1 MLSTVKRYK
10 LLLSGALGRYFP
22 RTSAYL
28 RAEEGQLLR
37 HPSGVTGKKPQSKN
51 ALKARKA
58 TAKTARKP
66 AGNRPKKTVG
76 GIYGPAPLP
85 IAEQQIQ
92 AMRDQVN
99 KAVSAGVVSLPSDEQ
114 WAMILSDT
122 PLTRVFAGAGSG
134 KSSTLLLRVVFMLCH
149 LQIKPEQLT
158 VISFT
163 SASCDQLRTQLL
175 NLLSFWQY
183 PFDPSQARQCVRTFH
198 SAMGTLATELLGK
211 PNWFEQLNDKTAN
224 PSELDNPLTA
234 SRLGTAQQR
243 LLKQAYQACY
253 SAEPE
258 FRKQV
263 HQLLNLPM
271 PAAVQDAAKAK
282 PAGKAPL
289 DTYKLKG
296 EFSPVP
302 LFEAFYAQ
310 TNFMQ
315 SIGIRIAQLDPA
327 KLQCSANERLFIQA
341 LVTFNGYFEAALKD
355 QGLITFNLAFE
366 QLTQLFNGNTDS
378 SAQSTLESFKHLLID
393 EFQDISPQIVAWL
406 QAVQR
411 SLAKQKQAVSL
422 MAIGDDWQ
430 SIYAWRG
437 SSPELFM
444 NFDKHFPSKGKSK
457 KSSVLMMTTNYR
469 SIEPIIGAGE
479 QVLSGVELKQNKTS
493 KAFRTTQPGEHGVKV
508 ISRFDINQRLPE
520 LLKQISEQC
529 SYAAEQ
535 NKPEKTAVLLLSRA
549 NHTLKTIQA
558 QLDKK
563 LPVKGYTIHRAKG
576 LQAQVA
582 IIVDDCKAPES
593 YPLRNALYAYSGYFV
608 NSYDQ
613 AMRDESL
620 RLGYVAI
627 TRGVSRVFWYTQKVQ
642 GATQLLAASG

>member
-1 MLSTVKRYK
+1 MLSAVKRYK
-10 LLLSGALGRYFP
+10 LKLSGALLRYFP
-22 RTSAYL
+22 RTAAYL
-28 RAEEGQLLR
+28 RAEDGNLLR
-37 HPSGVTGKKPQSKN
+37 HGTGAAKPRSKSPANPKKKTAN
-51 ALKARKA
+51 KARKA
-58 TAKTARKP
+58 ASAGPRKI
-66 AGNRPKKTVG
+66 TE

-85 IAEQQIQ
+85 ISEQQIQ
-92 AMRDQVN
+92 AMRDQVR
-99 KAVSAGVVSLPSDEQ
+99 KAASAGVVSLPSDEQ
-114 WAMILSDT
+114 WAMILNT
-122 PLTRVFAGAGSG
+122 APLTRVFAGAGSG
-134 KSSTLLLRVVFMLCH
+134 KSSTLLLRLVFMLCH

-163 SASCDQLRTQLL
+163 SASCEQLRKQLL
-175 NLLSFWQY
+175 DLLSFWQY
-183 PFDPSQARQCVRTFH
+183 PFDQSQARQCVRTFH
-198 SAMGTLATELLGK
+198 SAMGTLATALLGK
-211 PNWFEQLNDKTAN
+211 PSWFEQLNDKTAN
-224 PSELDNPLTA
+224 PNELDNPLTA
-234 SRLGTAQQR
+234 SRLGAAQQR

-253 SAEPE
+253 DAEPE
-258 FRKQV
+258 FRQQV
-263 HQLLNLPM
+263 HQLLSLPAPPT
-271 PAAVQDAAKAK
+271 PADNAKTK
-282 PAGKAPL
+282 PAGKAPQ

-296 EFSPVP
+296 EFSPAP

-310 TNFMQ
+310 INFIQ
-315 SIGIRIAQLDPA
+315 SIGIHIAGLDPA
-327 KLQCSANERLFIQA
+327 KLQCSAQERLFMQA
-341 LVTFNGYFEAALKD
+341 LVAFNRYFETALKEQD
-355 QGLITFNLAFE
+355 LLTFNLAFE
-366 QLTQLFNGNTDS
+366 QLTELFNGNKGA
-378 SAQSTLESFKHLLID
+378 SASAALEPFQHLLID
-393 EFQDISPQIVAWL
+393 EFQDISPQIVKWL

-457 KSSVLMMTTNYR
+457 KSSVLLMTTNYR
-469 SIEPIIGAGE
+469 SIDPIITAGE
-479 QVLSGVELKQNKTS
+479 QVLKGVELKQNKTCQAS
-493 KAFRTTQPGEHGVKV
+493 RPTQPGEHGVKV
-508 ISRFDINQRLPE
+508 VSRFDINRRLPE
-520 LLKQISEQC
+520 LLEQISEQC

-535 NKPEKTAVLLLSRA
+535 SKPEKTAVLLLSRA
-549 NHTLKTIQA
+549 NHTLKAIQA

-582 IIVDDCKAPES
+582 IIVDDCKAPDS

-642 GATQLLAASG
+642 GATQLLAARG

>member
-10 LLLSGALGRYFP
+10 LMLSGALGRYFP

-28 RAEEGQLLR
+28 RDEDGQLLR
-37 HPSGVTGKKPQSKN
+37 HPSSTTGKKSKAKN
-51 ALKARKA
+51 PAKPR
-58 TAKTARKP
+58 KTAAKAPRKP
-66 AGNRPKKTVG
+66 TASRPKKSIE
-76 GIYGPAPLP
+76 GIYGPAPMP

-92 AMRDQVN
+92 AMRDQVS
-99 KAVSAGVVSLPSDEQ
+99 KAVSAGVVSQPSAEQ

-134 KSSTLLLRVVFMLCH
+134 KSTTLLLRMVFMLCH
-149 LQIKPEQLT
+149 LEIKPEQLT

-163 SASCDQLRTQLL
+163 SASCEQLRKQLL
-175 NLLSFWQY
+175 SLLSFWQY
-183 PFDPSQARQCVRTFH
+183 PFDQTQARQCVRTFH
-198 SAMGTLATELLGK
+198 SAMGTQATELLNK
-211 PNWFEQLNDKTAN
+211 PSWFEQLNEKSAKPN
-224 PSELDNPLTA
+224 ELDNPLTA
-234 SRLGTAQQR
+234 SRLGAPQQR
-243 LLKQAYQACY
+243 LLKQAYQNCY

-258 FRKQV
+258 FRQQV
-263 HQLLNLPM
+263 HQLLNLPA
-271 PAAVQDAAKAK
+271 PAAMADNAKTK

-289 DTYKLKG
+289 DGFKVKG
-296 EFSPVP
+296 EFSPAP

-310 TNFMQ
+310 INFIQ
-315 SIGIRIAQLDPA
+315 SIGIRISQLDPV
-327 KLQCSANERLFIQA
+327 KLACSTNERLFIQA
-341 LVTFNGYFEAALKD
+341 LVAFNGYFETTLKE
-355 QGLITFNLAFE
+355 QGLLTFNLAFE
-366 QLTQLFNGNTDS
+366 QLTERLNDCSHS
-378 SAQSTLESFKHLLID
+378 SLVPFTHLMID
-393 EFQDISPQIVAWL
+393 EFQDISPQIVEWL

-411 SLAKQKQAVSL
+411 SLARQKKAVSL

-444 NFDKHFPSKGKSK
+444 NFDKHFPSKGKAN

-469 SIEPIIGAGE
+469 SIEPIIRDGE
-479 QVLSGVELKQNKTS
+479 QVLSGVELKQNKLS
-493 KAFRTTQPGEHGVKV
+493 RAFRTLQAGEHGVKV
-508 ISRFDINQRLPE
+508 ISRFDLNKRMPE

-529 SYAAEQ
+529 RYAAEQ
-535 NKPEKTAVLLLSRA
+535 DKPEKTAVLLLSRA
-549 NHTLKTIQA
+549 NHSLQTIQA

-582 IIVDDCKAPES
+582 IIVDDCKTPES

-627 TRGVSRVFWYTQKVQ
+627 TRGVSRVFWYTQK
-642 GATQLLAASG
+642 T